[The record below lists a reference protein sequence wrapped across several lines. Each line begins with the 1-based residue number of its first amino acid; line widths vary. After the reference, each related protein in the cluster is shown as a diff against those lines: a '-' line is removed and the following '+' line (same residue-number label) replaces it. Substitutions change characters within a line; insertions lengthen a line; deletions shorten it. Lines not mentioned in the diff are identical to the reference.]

1 MSNGY
6 DGQLMREAKEL
17 AKDYDVDL
25 NVALRAVI
33 GAKHAIAMYQIKDV
47 LNDIYDTHKTR
58 LMMDTGYDVQLAKE
72 QGDIG
77 SGRRW

>member
-47 LNDIYDTHKTR
+47 LNDIYDIHKTR
-58 LMMDTGYDVQLAKE
+58 LIMNTGYDAQLAREQKE
-72 QGDIG
+72 WDEGE
-77 SGRRW
+77 